1 MQTLEPEQ
9 GPPESL
15 VKRLRQYLERYDAEC
30 VLGWRGASEESILE
44 YIRLCELKAGK
55 SLPVAYLTYL
65 RGLGTANGD
74 LFRELKLITDLK
86 ELIEFYHDRAG
97 VREFG
102 EPRGMQESWI
112 SDAHHHI
119 LVGEECSLYTQVD
132 YAGGT
137 FHRVFAAHQSF
148 LDAVQSQLEPKLG
161 AGKSGRFVLHNGK
174 ITTARA

>member
-1 MQTLEPEQ
+1 MQAGMLRAEARRLPLMRWFSRTPSTLQTVFGPE
-9 GPPESL
+9 
-15 VKRLRQYLERYDAEC
+15 
-30 VLGWRGASEESILE
+30 
-44 YIRLCELKAGK
+44 
-55 SLPVAYLTYL
+55 
-65 RGLGTANGD
+65 
-74 LFRELKLITDLK
+74 
-86 ELIEFYHDRAG
+86 RATEG
-97 VREFG
+97 MRACVREFG

-148 LDAVQSQLEPKLG
+148 LDVVQSQLESKLG